1 MSSETRR
8 VLFSRPIAIEEQTYE
23 IGVPINMVDEEEME
37 RYILENQDKL
47 ETWGSVERYGLN
59 EKVWTEWAI
68 TIHPYLN
75 ESEYEELVGI
85 TGEEQ

>member
-47 ETWGSVERYGLN
+47 EILGGIDRYGLN
-59 EKVWTEWAI
+59 EKVWTEWSV
-68 TIHPYLN
+68 TIHPYIN
-75 ESEYEELVGI
+75 EIEGDE
-85 TGEEQ
+85 